1 MAGDSLLVGFN
12 VPFPQSDAAARAWR
26 AAHDMVAGFTSVLG
40 RWTATGG
47 ALTGLGIG
55 IAAGEAILGNIGSP
69 HYMSHTII
77 GDAVNIAARLVQ
89 AAKPGEVLV
98 SGVVHEAIRGMLPAG
113 AAVSHDRRAL
123 RGKSGTTDV
132 YSIRL

>member
-1 MAGDSLLVGFN
+1 RS
-12 VPFPQSDAAARAWR
+12 WR
-26 AAHDMVAGFTSVLG
+26 TAHDMVAGFASVLT

-55 IAAGEAILGNIGSP
+55 IASGEAILGNIGSP

-89 AAKPGEVLV
+89 AAKPGEVLA
-98 SGVVHEAIRGMLPAG
+98 SGAVYAAIRDQLPP
-113 AAVSHDRRAL
+113 AAKVSHDQRAL

-132 YSIRL
+132 YSI